1 MASNERKLFYVDHCG
16 INNVNI
22 CELQTFCPDFKQIIP
37 DTKYT
42 EPNAKNMKVP
52 FYTYVWVTTSGENL
66 LKNQLPSDYD

>member
-1 MASNERKLFYVDHCG
+1 MFYVAHCD

-22 CELQTFCPDFKQIIP
+22 CELQTFCPDFKHIIP

-52 FYTYVWVTTSGENL
+52 FYTYVWVTTDRLAEIALWLEFKG
-66 LKNQLPSDYD
+66 